1 MVGEQQTCVYSAV
14 ENLHIYVIIN
24 IWLPALTDETSSQFD
39 GLQSYTQEYY
49 IKSAL
54 ALGHTVTLSTHTFS
68 VCVCVSVYLHMHIYI
83 MYERIYIHLYIWLS
97 IYLYI

>member
-54 ALGHTVTLSTHTFS
+54 ALGHTVALST
-68 VCVCVSVYLHMHIYI
+68 LPYI
-83 MYERIYIHLYIWLS
+83 
-97 IYLYI
+97 

>member
-54 ALGHTVTLSTHTFS
+54 ALGHTVTLSTLPYIW
-68 VCVCVSVYLHMHIYI
+68 CVCMCVRVSTYA
-83 MYERIYIHLYIWLS
+83 
-97 IYLYI
+97 YLYV